1 MITTDQIERWLR
13 EDVGHHD
20 VTNQV
25 PGETTGR
32 LVAKEAGL
40 AAGVEAASAVFD
52 YLGVTVTERVADGTD
67 AEVGDALL
75 RVEGPAREVLRGE
88 RVAVNLAG
96 HASGI
101 ATMTRRAVDAARE
114 AVAEGTTDGIDTPSD
129 EFDSASPAGDD
140 RGGACPRIAATRK
153 TTPGL
158 RGLEKRSVV
167 AGGGDSH
174 RLDLS
179 HMVMVKDN
187 HIAEL
192 GLEGA
197 IEHFRDRVSFATTI
211 EVEVESVADAPRAAA
226 AGADI
231 VLLDNMS
238 PETVT
243 EAVDRLRS
251 DGHET
256 VLTEASGG
264 IEFEDVPAYA
274 TTGVDVISMGSLTH
288 SAPSLDLSFR
298 TGE

>member
-1 MITTDQIERWLR
+1 MITDAQVERWLR
-13 EDVGHHD
+13 EDIGHHD

-32 LVAKEAGL
+32 LVAKESGIVAGL
-40 AAGVEAASAVFD
+40 EAATAVFD
-52 YLGVTVTERVADGTD
+52 YLGVEVFESLADGTSVESGD
-67 AEVGDALL
+67 EVL

-101 ATMTRRAVDAARE
+101 ATRTHTVVERARTE
-114 AVAEGTTDGIDTPSD
+114 SD
-129 EFDSASPAGDD
+129 DV
-140 RGGACPRIAATRK
+140 RIAATRK

-158 RGLEKRSVV
+158 RGLEKRAVV
-167 AGGGDSH
+167 AGGGDTH

-187 HIAEL
+187 HVAEL

-197 IEHFRDRVSFATTI
+197 IEHFQNRTSFATNLD
-211 EVEVESVADAPRAAA
+211 VEVETVDDAPRAAA

-231 VLLDNMS
+231 VLLDNMT
-238 PETVT
+238 PGETR
-243 EAVDRLRS
+243 EAVSLLADYE
-251 DGHET
+251 G
-256 VLTEASGG
+256 VLAEASGG
-264 IEFEDVPAYA
+264 ITLETVADYA
-274 TTGVDVISMGSLTH
+274 ATGVDVVSMGSLTH